1 MLVVILGTTIS
12 QTDDGNEEAE
22 QKIFQPLRLWIQ
34 RMNCGHELDD
44 CTNSS
49 QSHDES
55 LFLRRIYCRTMI
67 RRCYSSRVSA
77 LKIVKE
83 KADKI

>member
-1 MLVVILGTTIS
+1 MTLLFHPCHQAWSMLVVILGTTIS

-49 QSHDES
+49 Q
-55 LFLRRIYCRTMI
+55 FPR
-67 RRCYSSRVSA
+67 
-77 LKIVKE
+77 
-83 KADKI
+83 

>member
-49 QSHDES
+49 QFHDES
-55 LFLRRIYCRTMI
+55 LF
-67 RRCYSSRVSA
+67 SA
-77 LKIVKE
+77 GFTAKR
-83 KADKI
+83 